1 MRKGNNIN
9 SCLFGEE
16 LVAYVY
22 GELSSDGR
30 ARFEN
35 HLLDCSGCTAEFAD
49 ISLSRLGVYEW
60 HRDEFLP
67 LETPQFV
74 IPFAPATTPV
84 EAGNSWIE
92 AFSDFVFS
100 PLRIAFGGGS
110 LALIA
115 VAFGLVYILTS
126 DKNAGEADVGAVPEV
141 VSEVPQLKSPEIVAS
156 AEGVPVKIDPTEKQ
170 DNRAAIVAP
179 RTPTVVRT
187 KAPARRKQI
196 TPITASA
203 QKAPRL
209 GTFAEPEDSSLR
221 LSDLVADIDTK
232 DF

>member
-35 HLLDCSGCTAEFAD
+35 HLLDCSACTAEFAD

-74 IPFAPATTPV
+74 IPFAPATTRV
-84 EAGNSWIE
+84 EAGNSWFE
-92 AFSDFVFS
+92 
-100 PLRIAFGGGS
+100 
-110 LALIA
+110 
-115 VAFGLVYILTS
+115 T
-126 DKNAGEADVGAVPEV
+126 
-141 VSEVPQLKSPEIVAS
+141 
-156 AEGVPVKIDPTEKQ
+156 
-170 DNRAAIVAP
+170 
-179 RTPTVVRT
+179 
-187 KAPARRKQI
+187 
-196 TPITASA
+196 
-203 QKAPRL
+203 
-209 GTFAEPEDSSLR
+209 
-221 LSDLVADIDTK
+221 
-232 DF
+232 